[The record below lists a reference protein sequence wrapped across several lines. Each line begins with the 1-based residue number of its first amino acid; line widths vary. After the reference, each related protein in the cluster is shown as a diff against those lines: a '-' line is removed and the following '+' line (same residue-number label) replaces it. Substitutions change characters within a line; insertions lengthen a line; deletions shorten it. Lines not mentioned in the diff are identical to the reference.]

1 MRTRGHRRPV
11 QGSPRLAPPA
21 RGRGLALALLLTL
34 PTSPS
39 LPGLPLAGAAPSR
52 AYAEPVEQH
61 GAPGMSS
68 GPRVRLDRAA
78 YAERLRA
85 MWIGACIANWTGLR
99 TEGVR
104 VERPFFT
111 DADWGSPRGR
121 DGARIDFVLL
131 DPCPSDDDTDIEYV
145 YLHLMTGA
153 GTLFLSPEMIRD
165 GWRAHLNDFIWVSNR
180 RARDLMERGVLP
192 PATSDPALNPDALQI
207 DAQLTTEIF
216 GALAPG
222 MPELALRIADLPIRT
237 TARDHAAHAAQFYVL
252 LFSLAATVDPEK
264 PRREE
269 IVRIVREARGHLP
282 DASKAADVIDFVL
295 AAYES
300 SEDHNDWERVRDA
313 IAHRYQERAAAYGFV
328 YRGFTESAINLAT
341 GTLALLFG
349 EGSFAR
355 TVQIGALSGWDSDNG
370 TATMGALVGLLG
382 GMDELRRAFP
392 GARLPERYRI
402 HRTRPTL
409 PDRLP
414 EDGEAEDT
422 FADISTR
429 MLPLVDLAVEAGGG
443 RARLSPTGSGSRLR
457 RFRAR
462 ALARPAAPQRR
473 RPRPPGGSAL
483 PRRLLRRHAGCA
495 ASPAPC
501 ARSDRGSR
509 RRGSR
514 RR

>member
-1 MRTRGHRRPV
+1 MRTRGDRR
-11 QGSPRLAPPA
+11 PA
-21 RGRGLALALLLTL
+21 RGSSRIGPPSRRRGLLLALL
-34 PTSPS
+34 S
-39 LPGLPLAGAAPSR
+39 LAPLAVAAPSR
-52 AYAEPVEQH
+52 ALAGPAERHDP
-61 GAPGMSS
+61 AGMSS
-68 GPRVRLDRAA
+68 GSRMRLDRAA

-85 MWIGACIANWTGLR
+85 MWAGACIANWTGLR

-111 DADWGSPRGR
+111 DADWGSPQGR

-153 GTLFLSPEMIRD
+153 GALFLSPESIRD

-180 RARDLMERGVLP
+180 RARDLLERGVLP

-269 IVRIVREARGHLP
+269 IVRIVREARAYLP

-295 AAYES
+295 SAHES
-300 SEDHNDWERVRDA
+300 AEDRGDWERVRDA
-313 IAHRYQERAAAYGFV
+313 IAHRYQERAAAHGFV

-349 EGSFAR
+349 EGSFSR

-370 TATMGALVGLLG
+370 TATMGALVALLG
-382 GMDELRRAFP
+382 GMEELRQAFP
-392 GARLPERYRI
+392 GARLPERYRV

-414 EDGEAEDT
+414 EDHEAEDT
-422 FADISTR
+422 FAEISRR
-429 MLPLVDLAVEAGGG
+429 MLPLVDRAVQAEGGQVEPTRWVLPPRPRGVGGAGAPAPRASG
-443 RARLSPTGSGSRLR
+443 R
-457 RFRAR
+457 RAR
-462 ALARPAAPQRR
+462 ASRPAR
-473 RPRPPGGSAL
+473 
-483 PRRLLRRHAGCA
+483 
-495 ASPAPC
+495 
-501 ARSDRGSR
+501 
-509 RRGSR
+509 
-514 RR
+514 